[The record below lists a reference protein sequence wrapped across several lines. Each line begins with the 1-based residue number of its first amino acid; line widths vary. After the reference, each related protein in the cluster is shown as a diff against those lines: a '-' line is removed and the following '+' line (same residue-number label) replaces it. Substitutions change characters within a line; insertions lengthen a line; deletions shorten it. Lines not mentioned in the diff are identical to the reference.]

1 MFAQVLVGEQCYG
14 PWRKTPL
21 SAQAEE
27 LVSRSIS
34 RAKLAKFGFKHVALP
49 SELLSRTERERISRY
64 GSSFLYYWM
73 RMSRLILDINHLK
86 DSMVDISDVIHCRSL
101 PGVVFGIGISA
112 YKIKVVYVYNNRLCV

>member
-1 MFAQVLVGEQCYG
+1 MSFFHMSICYVQVLVGEQCYG
-14 PWRKTPL
+14 LWRKTPL

-64 GSSFLYYWM
+64 ANSSLLLY
-73 RMSRLILDINHLK
+73 
-86 DSMVDISDVIHCRSL
+86 VDMTIY
-101 PGVVFGIGISA
+101 GVVRGPEDRVA
-112 YKIKVVYVYNNRLCV
+112 L